1 MMHIPERS
9 IERKEQ
15 ILSKQKVLT
24 PTKITWNKLK
34 RNNLAIFGTIIL
46 IFLILLSIIAPIISP
61 YGRDTVDLL
70 NIESAPTAKHI
81 LGTDELGRDI
91 FTRIIYGGQVSL
103 SVGVFATLIQLTIGI
118 TLGAIAGYLGG
129 ITDKIIMRFV
139 DIIMC
144 FPFMVIAITIAS
156 ILGPSIWNVM
166 IIIGILGW
174 PKIARIVRAEILSL
188 KEREFIEAAKALG
201 LDSKD
206 IILKHIIH
214 NIYAPIIVYGTL
226 GIAQGIL
233 SEASLSF
240 LGMGVKQPQPSW
252 GNMLSAA
259 QNMRVLQSEWW
270 LWVPPGVLVFLT
282 IISINFLGDGLR
294 DALDPK
300 IKA

>member
-1 MMHIPERS
+1 M
-9 IERKEQ
+9 
-15 ILSKQKVLT
+15 KVSREKALT
-24 PTKITWNKLK
+24 PAKITWNKLK
-34 RNNLAIFGTIIL
+34 RNKLAVFGAVIL
-46 IFLILLSIIAPIISP
+46 SFLILLSVIAPIISP

-91 FTRIIYGGQVSL
+91 FTRLIYGGQVSL
-103 SVGVFATLIQLTIGI
+103 SVGVLATLIQLGIGI
-118 TLGAIAGYLGG
+118 TLGAIAGYFGG
-129 ITDKIIMRFV
+129 ITDKVIMRFV

-201 LDSKD
+201 LDSRE

-214 NIYAPIIVYGTL
+214 NIYAPIIIYGTL

-259 QNMRVLQSEWW
+259 QNMRALQSEWW
-270 LWVPPGVLVFLT
+270 LWIPPGLLVFLT

-300 IKA
+300 TKS

>member
-1 MMHIPERS
+1 MV
-9 IERKEQ
+9 KG
-15 ILSKQKVLT
+15 KVLT
-24 PTKITWNKLK
+24 PSKIAWNKLK
-34 RNNLAIFGTIIL
+34 RNKLAVFGTIIL
-46 IFLILLSIIAPIISP
+46 ILLFLLSIVAPIISP

-91 FTRIIYGGQVSL
+91 FTRLIYGGQVSL
-103 SVGVFATLIQLTIGI
+103 SVGVFATLIQLAIGI
-118 TLGAIAGYLGG
+118 TLGAIAGYFGG
-129 ITDKIIMRFV
+129 ITDKVIMRFV
-139 DIIMC
+139 DIVMC
-144 FPFMVIAITIAS
+144 FPFLVIAITIAS

-166 IIIGILGW
+166 IVIGILGW

-240 LGMGVKQPQPSW
+240 LGLGVKQPQPSW

-270 LWVPPGVLVFLT
+270 LWIPPGLFVFLT

-300 IKA
+300 TKS

>member
-1 MMHIPERS
+1 MG
-9 IERKEQ
+9 KE
-15 ILSKQKVLT
+15 KVLT
-24 PTKITWNKLK
+24 PSKIAWNKLK
-34 RNNLAIFGTIIL
+34 RNKLAVFGAIVL
-46 IFLILLSIIAPIISP
+46 IVLIVLSIIAPIISP
-61 YGRDTVDLL
+61 YGRDTVDLV
-70 NIESAPTAKHI
+70 NIESAPAAKHI

-91 FTRIIYGGQVSL
+91 FTRLIYGGQVSL
-103 SVGVFATLIQLTIGI
+103 SVGIFATLIQLVIGI
-118 TLGAIAGYLGG
+118 TLGAIAGYFGG
-129 ITDKIIMRFV
+129 IADKIIMRFV
-139 DIIMC
+139 DIVMC
-144 FPFMVIAITIAS
+144 FPFLVIAITIAS

-166 IIIGILGW
+166 IVIGILGW

-188 KEREFIEAAKALG
+188 KETEFIEAAKALG

-240 LGMGVKQPQPSW
+240 LGLGVKQPQPSW

-259 QNMRVLQSEWW
+259 QNMRILQSEWW
-270 LWVPPGVLVFLT
+270 LWIPPGLFVFLT

-300 IKA
+300 TKS

>member
-1 MMHIPERS
+1 MA
-9 IERKEQ
+9 KE
-15 ILSKQKVLT
+15 KVLSSARIAL
-24 PTKITWNKLK
+24 KKLK
-34 RNNLAIFGTIIL
+34 RNKLAIFGSGVLIIL
-46 IFLILLSIIAPIISP
+46 ILLAIIAPIISP

-70 NIESAPTAKHI
+70 NIEAAPTAKHI
-81 LGTDELGRDI
+81 LGTDELGRDV
-91 FTRIIYGGQVSL
+91 FVRLIYGGQVSL
-103 SVGVFATLIQLTIGI
+103 SVGVVAIVIQLAIGI

-129 ITDKIIMRFV
+129 IADKIIMRLV
-139 DIIMC
+139 DMVLC
-144 FPFMVIAITIAS
+144 FPFLVIAITMAS

-174 PKIARIVRAEILSL
+174 PKITRIVRAEILSL

-206 IILKHIIH
+206 IILKHLIH

-233 SEASLSF
+233 YESFLSF
-240 LGMGVKQPQPSW
+240 LGMGVTQPQPSW
-252 GNMLSAA
+252 GNMLTAA

-270 LWVPPGVLVFLT
+270 LWIPPGVCVFLT
-282 IISINFLGDGLR
+282 IVSINFLGDGLR

>member
-1 MMHIPERS
+1 VGREKALNPA
-9 IERKEQ
+9 
-15 ILSKQKVLT
+15 
-24 PTKITWNKLK
+24 KIIWNKLK
-34 RNNLAIFGTIIL
+34 RNKLAVFGAIVL
-46 IFLILLSIIAPIISP
+46 SFLILLSVIAPIISP

-70 NIESAPTAKHI
+70 NIESAPTANHI

-91 FTRIIYGGQVSL
+91 FTRLIYGGQVSL
-103 SVGVFATLIQLTIGI
+103 SVGVLATLIQLGIGI
-118 TLGAIAGYLGG
+118 TLGAIAGYFGG
-129 ITDKIIMRFV
+129 IIDKVIMRFV

-201 LDSKD
+201 LDSRE

-270 LWVPPGVLVFLT
+270 LWIPPGLLVFLT

-300 IKA
+300 TKS

>member
-1 MMHIPERS
+1 MA
-9 IERKEQ
+9 KE
-15 ILSKQKVLT
+15 KVLS
-24 PTKITWNKLK
+24 PARIALKKLK
-34 RNNLAIFGTIIL
+34 RNKLAIFGSGVLIIL
-46 IFLILLSIIAPIISP
+46 ILLAIIAPIISP

-70 NIESAPTAKHI
+70 NIEAAPTAKHI
-81 LGTDELGRDI
+81 LGTDELGRDV
-91 FTRIIYGGQVSL
+91 FVRLIYGGQVSL
-103 SVGVFATLIQLTIGI
+103 SVGVVAIVIQLAIGI

-129 ITDKIIMRFV
+129 IADKIIMRLV
-139 DIIMC
+139 DMVLC
-144 FPFMVIAITIAS
+144 FPFLVIAITMAS

-174 PKIARIVRAEILSL
+174 PKITRIVRAEILSL

-206 IILKHIIH
+206 IILKHLIH

-233 SEASLSF
+233 YESFLSF
-240 LGMGVKQPQPSW
+240 LGMGVTQPQPSW
-252 GNMLSAA
+252 GNMLTAA

-270 LWVPPGVLVFLT
+270 LWIPPGVCVFLT
-282 IISINFLGDGLR
+282 IVSINFLGDGLR

>member
-1 MMHIPERS
+1 MA
-9 IERKEQ
+9 KE
-15 ILSKQKVLT
+15 KVLS
-24 PTKITWNKLK
+24 PAIIALKKLK
-34 RNNLAIFGTIIL
+34 RNKLAIFGSVVLIIL
-46 IFLILLSIIAPIISP
+46 ILLAIIAPIISP

-70 NIESAPTAKHI
+70 NIEAAPTAKHI
-81 LGTDELGRDI
+81 LGTDELGRDV
-91 FTRIIYGGQVSL
+91 FVRLIYGGQVSL
-103 SVGVFATLIQLTIGI
+103 SVGVVAIVIQLAIGI

-129 ITDKIIMRFV
+129 IADKIIMRLV
-139 DIIMC
+139 DMVLC
-144 FPFMVIAITIAS
+144 FPFLVIAITMAS

-174 PKIARIVRAEILSL
+174 PKITRIVRAEILSL

-206 IILKHIIH
+206 IILKHLIH

-233 SEASLSF
+233 YESFLSF
-240 LGMGVKQPQPSW
+240 LGMGVTQPQPSW
-252 GNMLSAA
+252 GNMLTAA

-270 LWVPPGVLVFLT
+270 LWIPPGVCVFLT
-282 IISINFLGDGLR
+282 IVSINFLGDGLR

>member
-1 MMHIPERS
+1 VA
-9 IERKEQ
+9 KE
-15 ILSKQKVLT
+15 KVLS
-24 PTKITWNKLK
+24 PARIALSKLK
-34 RNNLAIFGTIIL
+34 RNKLAIFGSIIL
-46 IFLILLSIIAPIISP
+46 IILILLAIIAPIISP

-70 NIESAPTAKHI
+70 NIESAPTANHI
-81 LGTDELGRDI
+81 LGTDELGRDV
-91 FTRIIYGGQVSL
+91 FVRLIYGGQVSL
-103 SVGVFATLIQLTIGI
+103 SVGVVAIVIQLAIGI
-118 TLGAIAGYLGG
+118 TLGAISGYLGG
-129 ITDKIIMRFV
+129 IADKIIMRLV
-139 DIIMC
+139 DMVLC
-144 FPFMVIAITIAS
+144 FPFLVIAITMAS

-174 PKIARIVRAEILSL
+174 PKITRIVRAEILSL

-206 IILKHIIH
+206 IILKHLIH

-233 SEASLSF
+233 YESFLSF
-240 LGMGVKQPQPSW
+240 LGMGVTQPQPSW
-252 GNMLSAA
+252 GNMLTAA

-270 LWVPPGVLVFLT
+270 LWIPPGVCVFLT
-282 IISINFLGDGLR
+282 IVSINFLGDGLR

>member
-1 MMHIPERS
+1 M
-9 IERKEQ
+9 
-15 ILSKQKVLT
+15 SKAKILT
-24 PTKITWNKLK
+24 PSKIAWNKFKKNKLAVFGGIVLIILVI
-34 RNNLAIFGTIIL
+34 LAIV
-46 IFLILLSIIAPIISP
+46 APIISP
-61 YGRDTVDLL
+61 FGRDTVDLL
-70 NIESAPTAKHI
+70 NIEAAPGGNHI

-91 FTRIIYGGQVSL
+91 FTRLIYGGQVSL
-103 SVGVFATLIQLTIGI
+103 SVGIIATLIKLAIGI
-118 TLGAIAGYLGG
+118 TLGAIAGYVGG
-129 ITDKIIMRFV
+129 LTDKIIMRFV

-166 IIIGILGW
+166 IIIGVLGW
-174 PKIARIVRAEILSL
+174 TGIARIVRAEILSL

-252 GNMLSAA
+252 GNMLTAA

-270 LWVPPGVLVFLT
+270 MWIPPGLLVFLT

-300 IKA
+300 LKA

>member
-1 MMHIPERS
+1 VS
-9 IERKEQ
+9 KE
-15 ILSKQKVLT
+15 KVLT
-24 PTKITWNKLK
+24 PSKIVWNKFK
-34 RNNLAIFGTIIL
+34 KNKLAVFGIIIL
-46 IFLILLSIIAPIISP
+46 VLLILLSIIAPIISP
-61 YGRDTVDLL
+61 FGRDTIDLL
-70 NIESAPTAKHI
+70 NIESAPSISHI
-81 LGTDELGRDI
+81 LGTDELGRDV
-91 FTRIIYGGQVSL
+91 FTRLIYGGQVSL
-103 SVGVFATLIQLTIGI
+103 SVGVLATIIKLVIGI
-118 TLGAIAGYLGG
+118 TLGSIAGYFGG
-129 ITDKIIMRFV
+129 ITDKVIMRFV

-144 FPFMVIAITIAS
+144 FPFLVIAITIAS

-174 PKIARIVRAEILSL
+174 TGIARIVRAEILSL

-206 IILKHIIH
+206 IILKHVVH

-270 LWVPPGVLVFLT
+270 LWIPPGLLVFLT

-294 DALDPK
+294 DAFDPK
-300 IKA
+300 LRS

>member
-1 MMHIPERS
+1 MNNAYF
-9 IERKEQ
+9 RKEEE

-24 PTKITWNKLK
+24 PAKITWNKLK
-34 RNNLAIFGTIIL
+34 RNKLAVFGTIIL
-46 IFLILLSIIAPIISP
+46 SLLILLSIIAPIISP

-70 NIESAPTAKHI
+70 NIESVPTAKHI

-103 SVGVFATLIQLTIGI
+103 SVGVLATIIQLAIGI
-118 TLGAIAGYLGG
+118 TLGAIAGYFGG
-129 ITDKIIMRFV
+129 IADKIIMRFV

-270 LWVPPGVLVFLT
+270 LWVPPGLLVFLT
-282 IISINFLGDGLR
+282 IISINFLGDGLK

>member
-1 MMHIPERS
+1 MA
-9 IERKEQ
+9 KE
-15 ILSKQKVLT
+15 KVLS
-24 PTKITWNKLK
+24 PARIALNKLK
-34 RNNLAIFGTIIL
+34 RNKLAIFGSVVLIIL
-46 IFLILLSIIAPIISP
+46 ILLAIIAPIISS

-70 NIESAPTAKHI
+70 NIEAAPTAKHI
-81 LGTDELGRDI
+81 LGTDELGRDV
-91 FTRIIYGGQVSL
+91 FVRLIYGGQVSL
-103 SVGVFATLIQLTIGI
+103 SVGVVAIVIQLAIGI

-129 ITDKIIMRFV
+129 IADKIIMRLV
-139 DIIMC
+139 DMVLC
-144 FPFMVIAITIAS
+144 FPFLVIAITMAS

-174 PKIARIVRAEILSL
+174 PKITRIVRAEILSL

-206 IILKHIIH
+206 IILKHLIH

-233 SEASLSF
+233 YESFLSF
-240 LGMGVKQPQPSW
+240 LGMGVTQPQPSW
-252 GNMLSAA
+252 GNMLTAA
-259 QNMRVLQSEWW
+259 QNMRILQSEWW
-270 LWVPPGVLVFLT
+270 LWIPPGVCVFLT
-282 IISINFLGDGLR
+282 IVSINFLGDGLR

>member
-1 MMHIPERS
+1 MGREKALNPA
-9 IERKEQ
+9 
-15 ILSKQKVLT
+15 
-24 PTKITWNKLK
+24 KIIWNKLK
-34 RNNLAIFGTIIL
+34 RNKLAVFGAIVL
-46 IFLILLSIIAPIISP
+46 SFLILLSVIAPIISP

-70 NIESAPTAKHI
+70 NIESAPTANHI

-91 FTRIIYGGQVSL
+91 FTRLIYGGQVSL
-103 SVGVFATLIQLTIGI
+103 SVGVLATLIQLGIGI
-118 TLGAIAGYLGG
+118 TLGAIAGYFGG
-129 ITDKIIMRFV
+129 IIDKVIMRFV

-201 LDSKD
+201 LDSRE

-270 LWVPPGVLVFLT
+270 LWIPPGLLVFLT

-300 IKA
+300 TKS

>member
-1 MMHIPERS
+1 MS
-9 IERKEQ
+9 KE
-15 ILSKQKVLT
+15 KVLT
-24 PTKITWNKLK
+24 PSKIAWNKFK
-34 RNNLAIFGTIIL
+34 KNKLAVFGIIIL
-46 IFLILLSIIAPIISP
+46 VLLILLSIIAPIISP
-61 YGRDTVDLL
+61 FGRDVVDLL
-70 NIESAPTAKHI
+70 NIESAPSSSHI
-81 LGTDELGRDI
+81 LGTDELGRDV
-91 FTRIIYGGQVSL
+91 FTRLIYGGQVSL
-103 SVGVFATLIQLTIGI
+103 SVGVLATIIKLVIGI
-118 TLGAIAGYLGG
+118 TLGAIAGYFGG
-129 ITDKIIMRFV
+129 ITDKVIMRFV

-144 FPFMVIAITIAS
+144 FPFLVIAITIAS

-174 PKIARIVRAEILSL
+174 TGIARIVRAEILSL

-206 IILKHIIH
+206 IILKHVVH

-270 LWVPPGVLVFLT
+270 LWIPPGLLVFLT
-282 IISINFLGDGLR
+282 IISINFFGDGLR
-294 DALDPK
+294 DAFDPK
-300 IKA
+300 LRS

>member
-1 MMHIPERS
+1 MV
-9 IERKEQ
+9 KG
-15 ILSKQKVLT
+15 KVLT
-24 PTKITWNKLK
+24 PSKIAWNKLK
-34 RNNLAIFGTIIL
+34 RNKLAVFGTIV
-46 IFLILLSIIAPIISP
+46 LILLFLLSIVAPIISP

-91 FTRIIYGGQVSL
+91 FTRLIYGGQVSL
-103 SVGVFATLIQLTIGI
+103 SVGVFATLIQLAIGI
-118 TLGAIAGYLGG
+118 TLGAIAGYFGG

-139 DIIMC
+139 DIVMC
-144 FPFMVIAITIAS
+144 FPFLVIAITIAS

-166 IIIGILGW
+166 IVIGILGW

-240 LGMGVKQPQPSW
+240 LGLGVKQPQPSW

-270 LWVPPGVLVFLT
+270 LWIPPGLFVFLT

-300 IKA
+300 TKS

>member
-1 MMHIPERS
+1 
-9 IERKEQ
+9 
-15 ILSKQKVLT
+15 LSKPKVLT
-24 PTKITWNKLK
+24 PAKITWNKLK
-34 RNNLAIFGTIIL
+34 RNKLAVFGTIIL
-46 IFLILLSIIAPIISP
+46 SLLILLSIIAPIISP

-103 SVGVFATLIQLTIGI
+103 SVGVLATFIQLVIGI
-118 TLGAIAGYLGG
+118 TLGAIAGYFGG
-129 ITDKIIMRFV
+129 ITDKIVMRFV

-270 LWVPPGVLVFLT
+270 LWVPPGLLVFLT

>member
-1 MMHIPERS
+1 MA
-9 IERKEQ
+9 KE
-15 ILSKQKVLT
+15 KVLS
-24 PTKITWNKLK
+24 PARIALNKLK
-34 RNNLAIFGTIIL
+34 RNKLAIFGSVILIIL
-46 IFLILLSIIAPIISP
+46 ILLAIIAPIISP

-81 LGTDELGRDI
+81 LGTDELGRDV
-91 FTRIIYGGQVSL
+91 FVRLIYGGQVSL
-103 SVGVFATLIQLTIGI
+103 SVGVVAIVIQLAIGI

-129 ITDKIIMRFV
+129 IADKIIMRLV
-139 DIIMC
+139 DMVLC
-144 FPFMVIAITIAS
+144 FPFLVIAITMAS

-174 PKIARIVRAEILSL
+174 PKITRIVRAEILSL

-206 IILKHIIH
+206 IILKHLIH

-233 SEASLSF
+233 YESFLSF
-240 LGMGVKQPQPSW
+240 LGMGVTQPQPSW
-252 GNMLSAA
+252 GNMLTAA

-270 LWVPPGVLVFLT
+270 LWIPPGVCVFLT
-282 IISINFLGDGLR
+282 IVSINFLGDGLR

>member
-1 MMHIPERS
+1 MA
-9 IERKEQ
+9 KE
-15 ILSKQKVLT
+15 KVLT
-24 PTKITWNKLK
+24 PSKIVWNKLK
-34 RNNLAIFGTIIL
+34 RNKLAVFGAVVLIL
-46 IFLILLSIIAPIISP
+46 LILLSVVAPIISP

-70 NIESAPTAKHI
+70 NIESVPTAKHI
-81 LGTDELGRDI
+81 LGTDEIGRDI
-91 FTRIIYGGQVSL
+91 FTRLIYGGQVSL
-103 SVGVFATLIQLTIGI
+103 SIGVFATLIQLVIGI
-118 TLGAIAGYLGG
+118 ALGAIAGYFGG
-129 ITDKIIMRFV
+129 ITDKVIMRFV
-139 DIIMC
+139 DIVMC
-144 FPFMVIAITIAS
+144 FPFLVIAITIAS

-166 IIIGILGW
+166 FVIGILGW

-206 IILKHIIH
+206 IILKHVIH

-240 LGMGVKQPQPSW
+240 LGLGVKQPQPSW
-252 GNMLSAA
+252 GNMLSSA
-259 QNMRVLQSEWW
+259 QNMRILQSEWW
-270 LWVPPGVLVFLT
+270 LWIPPGLMVFLT

-300 IKA
+300 TKS

>member
-1 MMHIPERS
+1 MNNAYF
-9 IERKEQ
+9 RKEEE

-24 PTKITWNKLK
+24 PAKITWNKLK
-34 RNNLAIFGTIIL
+34 RNKLAVFGIIIL
-46 IFLILLSIIAPIISP
+46 SLLILLSIIAPIISP

-70 NIESAPTAKHI
+70 NIESVPTAKHI

-103 SVGVFATLIQLTIGI
+103 SVGVLATLIQLAIGI
-118 TLGAIAGYLGG
+118 SLGAIAGYFGG

-270 LWVPPGVLVFLT
+270 LWVPPGLLVFLT

-294 DALDPK
+294 DAADPYK
-300 IKA
+300 

>member
-1 MMHIPERS
+1 MNNAYF
-9 IERKEQ
+9 RKEEE

-24 PTKITWNKLK
+24 PAKITWNKLK
-34 RNNLAIFGTIIL
+34 RNKLAVFGIIIL
-46 IFLILLSIIAPIISP
+46 SLLILLSIIAPIISP

-70 NIESAPTAKHI
+70 NIESVPTAKHI

-103 SVGVFATLIQLTIGI
+103 SVGVLATLIQLAIGI
-118 TLGAIAGYLGG
+118 SLGAIAGYFGG

-270 LWVPPGVLVFLT
+270 LWVPPGLLVFLT

>member
-1 MMHIPERS
+1 MA
-9 IERKEQ
+9 KE
-15 ILSKQKVLT
+15 KVLT
-24 PTKITWNKLK
+24 PSKIVWNKLK
-34 RNNLAIFGTIIL
+34 RNKLAFFGAIVLIL
-46 IFLILLSIIAPIISP
+46 LILLSMVAPIISP

-70 NIESAPTAKHI
+70 NIESGPTAKHI

-91 FTRIIYGGQVSL
+91 FTRLIYGGQISL
-103 SVGVFATLIQLTIGI
+103 SIGVFATLIQLVIGI
-118 TLGAIAGYLGG
+118 TLGAIAGYFGG
-129 ITDKIIMRFV
+129 ITDKVIMRFV
-139 DIIMC
+139 DIVMC
-144 FPFMVIAITIAS
+144 FPFLVIAITIAS

-166 IIIGILGW
+166 FVIGILGW

-206 IILKHIIH
+206 IILKHVIH

-240 LGMGVKQPQPSW
+240 LGLGVKQPQPSW
-252 GNMLSAA
+252 GNMLSSA
-259 QNMRVLQSEWW
+259 QNMRILQSEWW
-270 LWVPPGVLVFLT
+270 LWIPPGLMVFLT

-300 IKA
+300 TKS

>member
-1 MMHIPERS
+1 MNNS
-9 IERKEQ
+9 YTRKEEQ
-15 ILSKQKVLT
+15 ILSKPKVLT
-24 PTKITWNKLK
+24 PAKITWNKLK
-34 RNNLAIFGTIIL
+34 RNKLAVFGTIIL
-46 IFLILLSIIAPIISP
+46 SLLILLSIIAPIISP

-103 SVGVFATLIQLTIGI
+103 SVGVLATLIQLAIGI
-118 TLGAIAGYLGG
+118 SLGAIAGYFGG

-270 LWVPPGVLVFLT
+270 LWVPPGLLVFLT

>member
-1 MMHIPERS
+1 MT
-9 IERKEQ
+9 KE
-15 ILSKQKVLT
+15 KVLS
-24 PTKITWNKLK
+24 PARIALNKLK
-34 RNNLAIFGTIIL
+34 RNKLAIFGSVVLIIL
-46 IFLILLSIIAPIISP
+46 ILLAIIAPIISP

-70 NIESAPTAKHI
+70 NIESAPTAHHI
-81 LGTDELGRDI
+81 LGTDELGRDV
-91 FTRIIYGGQVSL
+91 FVRLIYGGQVSL
-103 SVGVFATLIQLTIGI
+103 SVGVVAIVIQLAIGI
-118 TLGAIAGYLGG
+118 TLGAIAGYFGG
-129 ITDKIIMRFV
+129 IVDKIIMRLV
-139 DIIMC
+139 DMVLC
-144 FPFMVIAITIAS
+144 FPFLVIAITMAS

-174 PKIARIVRAEILSL
+174 PKITRIVRAEILSL

-206 IILKHIIH
+206 IILKHLIH

-233 SEASLSF
+233 YESFLSF
-240 LGMGVKQPQPSW
+240 LGMGVTQPQPSW
-252 GNMLSAA
+252 GNMLTAA

-270 LWVPPGVLVFLT
+270 LWIPPGLCVFLT
-282 IISINFLGDGLR
+282 IVSINFLGDGLR

>member
-1 MMHIPERS
+1 MA
-9 IERKEQ
+9 KE
-15 ILSKQKVLT
+15 KVLT
-24 PTKITWNKLK
+24 PSKIVWNKLK
-34 RNNLAIFGTIIL
+34 RNKLAVFGAVVLIL
-46 IFLILLSIIAPIISP
+46 LILLSVVAPIISP

-70 NIESAPTAKHI
+70 NIESVPTAKHI

-91 FTRIIYGGQVSL
+91 FTRLIYGGQVSL
-103 SVGVFATLIQLTIGI
+103 SIGVFATLIQLVIGI
-118 TLGAIAGYLGG
+118 TLGAIAGYFGG
-129 ITDKIIMRFV
+129 ITDKAIMRFV
-139 DIIMC
+139 DIVMC
-144 FPFMVIAITIAS
+144 FPFLVIAITIAS

-166 IIIGILGW
+166 FVIGILGW

-206 IILKHIIH
+206 IILKHVIH

-240 LGMGVKQPQPSW
+240 LGLGVKQPQPSW
-252 GNMLSAA
+252 GNMLSSA
-259 QNMRVLQSEWW
+259 QNMRILQSEWW
-270 LWVPPGVLVFLT
+270 LWIPPGLMVFLT

-300 IKA
+300 TKS